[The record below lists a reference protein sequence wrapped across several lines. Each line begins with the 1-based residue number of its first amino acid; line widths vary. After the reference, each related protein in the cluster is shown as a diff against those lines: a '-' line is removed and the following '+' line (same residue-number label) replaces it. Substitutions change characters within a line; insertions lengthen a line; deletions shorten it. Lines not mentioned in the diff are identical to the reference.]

1 VTSFELPVNLLQ
13 EVRRTDAPEFEPWVA
28 SLPAV
33 VADVAERWSLT
44 LDRPYQPGGQ
54 CSWVAPTRDQSG
66 RDLVL
71 KVSWRHFEA
80 RDEAAGLTAWAG
92 NGAVLVHAAE
102 SFDQTSALLMER
114 CVPGTTLNQWP
125 EPEQDIV
132 VADLLRRLWPA
143 PTVGLS
149 FRPLQQMCDQWADS
163 FDAAT
168 RDRPNLD
175 PGIAR
180 AGIELFRT
188 LPATAERSALLV
200 TDLHAGNVLRAQRE
214 PWLMI
219 DPKPYVGDPT
229 YDALQHMLNCE
240 ERLFA
245 DPAGFAHRLADLLD
259 LDPARLLL
267 WLFARCVQE
276 SRHDPPLGELA
287 ARLAPR

>member
-1 VTSFELPVNLLQ
+1 MTPFELPANLLR
-13 EVRRTDAPEFEPWVA
+13 ELHREDAPEFEPWVA

-33 VADVAERWSLT
+33 VAEVAERWSLI

-54 CSWVAPTRDQSG
+54 CSWVAPVRDPSG
-66 RDLVL
+66 RDVVL

-92 NGAVLVHAAE
+92 NGAVLVHVAE
-102 SFDQTSALLMER
+102 SFDQTSALLLER
-114 CVPGTTLNQWP
+114 CVPGTTLKQRP
-125 EPEQDIV
+125 EPEQDVV
-132 VADLLRRLWPA
+132 VAGLLRRLWPA
-143 PTVGLS
+143 PTSGHP

-163 FDAAT
+163 FDATT

-188 LPATAERSALLV
+188 LPGTAERTALLV
-200 TDLHAGNVLRAQRE
+200 TDLHAENVLRAQRE
-214 PWLMI
+214 PWLVI

-240 ERLFA
+240 ERLFT
-245 DPAGFAHRLADLLD
+245 DPVGFAHRLADLLD

-276 SRHDPPLGELA
+276 SPHDPPLGELA